1 MSHFCLPP
9 QRVSLKHAALLKF
22 HDRPENPQE
31 EQTFVFPILDV
42 AERIFLFPFPSDLI
56 FFFDAETAW
65 ETGGLL
71 EGQKGPCDVHANVC
85 PRQAP
90 APRPTPHPH
99 EPAARARGSQ
109 AALKPEPATAFPTLT
124 GGYHQPFRPSEKVL
138 GGRGVCSPREPGV
151 SCWAGGTGAPHGAWI
166 SAAKGTPGSGR
177 GDSQASPVASVC
189 TTYGFQL
196 FLTTYRIL
204 GQSGGYTARASF
216 SRDASRRNSGV
227 RRLRMPHFQM
237 RWGRA
242 VPAASGQ

>member
-1 MSHFCLPP
+1 MCCFPGVEPLSIFCGNINYLNHSEEI
-9 QRVSLKHAALLKF
+9 RSYLLVFFLTSL
-22 HDRPENPQE
+22 DPSP
-31 EQTFVFPILDV
+31 TFSPVP
-42 AERIFLFPFPSDLI
+42 
-56 FFFDAETAW
+56 
-65 ETGGLL
+65 
-71 EGQKGPCDVHANVC
+71 
-85 PRQAP
+85 
-90 APRPTPHPH
+90 
-99 EPAARARGSQ
+99 RARGSQ

-124 GGYHQPFRPSEKVL
+124 GGYHQPFCPSEKVL

-151 SCWAGGTGAPHGAWI
+151 SCWAGGTGAPHGARI

-204 GQSGGYTARASF
+204 GQPGGYTARVSF
-216 SRDASRRNSGV
+216 SRDASRRNGGV

-237 RWGRA
+237 RWGRG